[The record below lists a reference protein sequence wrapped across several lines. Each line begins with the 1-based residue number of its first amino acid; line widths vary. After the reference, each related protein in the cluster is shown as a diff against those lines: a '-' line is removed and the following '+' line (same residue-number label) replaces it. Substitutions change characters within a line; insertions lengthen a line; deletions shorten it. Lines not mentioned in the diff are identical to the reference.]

1 MNRRNFLS
9 STAAAA
15 GLLLSSRS
23 LLSAAADSKLSHQE
37 RVDRALA
44 GKDVD
49 RPPFTFYHHYKRPTG
64 LLEAQDHL
72 EFHRTYKTD
81 IVKVMNDFNYPPST
95 TGNWW
100 ELKPL
105 DNPYPEQLVTLDA
118 VRSGLNGDAY
128 FIDTLYGPYMT
139 AQGLYLGQS
148 RLAGQPRTGE
158 ASGLPRTE
166 EARGA
171 RLKEF
176 NQFRLDNLDK
186 WHNALEAI
194 TQSTINHIQKAKK
207 AGISGALVSVFNA
220 WSQSGTVEDYHQN
233 TRPYDK
239 RILDALAD
247 TKLTVLHLHY
257 LERPFLSQFTDF
269 SFPILQH
276 SIAGSGIQ
284 ISEVR
289 KLYGQALLAG
299 VDELHY
305 TKLTVQEIRQ
315 EWTEARK
322 AAGAKYIA
330 GPGCSV
336 PNNSTPEELA
346 RFPQSLGIDLA

>member
-1 MNRRNFLS
+1 MMNRRSFLS

-23 LLSAAADSKLSHQE
+23 LLSAAVRSKLSHKE
-37 RVDRALA
+37 RVDRALS

-49 RPPFTFYHHYKRPTG
+49 RPSYTFYHHFKRPTG

-72 EFHRTYKTD
+72 KFHRTYKTD

-128 FIDTLYGPYMT
+128 FIDTLYGPFMT
-139 AQGLYLGQS
+139 AQGLYF
-148 RLAGQPRTGE
+148 GQPKF
-158 ASGLPRTE
+158 AGLPRTE
-166 EARGA
+166 EASGA

-176 NQFRLDNLDK
+176 TQFRLDNLDK
-186 WHNALEAI
+186 WHGALEAI

-207 AGISGALVSVFNA
+207 TGISGALVSVMNA
-220 WSQSGTVEDYHQN
+220 WSPAGTLEDYHQN

-239 RILDALAD
+239 RIFDALAD
-247 TKLTVLHLHY
+247 TKLTVLHLHN
-257 LERPFLSQFTDF
+257 LERPFLSEYTDF

-289 KLYGQALLAG
+289 KLYGQTLLAG

-305 TKLTVQEIRQ
+305 TKLTEPEIHQ
-315 EWTEARK
+315 QWTDAWK

-336 PNNSTPEELA
+336 PNDSTPMELA
-346 RFPQSLGIDLA
+346 RFPQSLGIELT